1 MENYRQKI
9 NLSLTKNKN
18 GYRYS
23 NSSKKIIFK
32 HYNPIKNKLLLPK
45 WPINNKFLY
54 RNNKFNIYNNKS
66 SNSFGKKKN
75 RNISH
80 NLLDSSNNS
89 LKKTISL
96 NNSTK
101 KYILKIKNKIFNN
114 MNKDINYKKAL
125 KGKKTGISFI
135 KGNINKNKLY
145 KNAIKD
151 NNSNISFDKN
161 SFLSTNYNNYM
172 KNTNSN
178 INYLEQKKSKQH
190 IMVDPYS
197 LIYQRN
203 IPSMFKSNTYNDL
216 EIICEGIN
224 NNINNISTHINN
236 ININCINNKQKKT
249 EYSPKDKNI
258 KYKAFENKKIK
269 KNKSTYLTS
278 INNSNYA
285 NILNYNIFSKKKHSN
300 KKKIKSKQNKNQNK
314 STNENEVKYKLEE
327 LKEKMEKLF
336 DESESSSKKYNII
349 KDKFDESINIMGL
362 NEDEKKFLKLI
373 MNKYNDV
380 ISSYSKENKNLKKT
394 SEKFRNLNNILDKKY
409 SDLESKYN
417 QNIKLLKK
425 LEKSVNLKNE
435 IIDIKNKDKDCYDN
449 EKSFN

>member
-1 MENYRQKI
+1 MI
-9 NLSLTKNKN
+9 NL
-18 GYRYS
+18 
-23 NSSKKIIFK
+23 
-32 HYNPIKNKLLLPK
+32 KLNL
-45 WPINNKFLY
+45 
-54 RNNKFNIYNNKS
+54 NKFNIYNNKS
-66 SNSFGKKKN
+66 SNSFGKKRN

-80 NLLDSSNNS
+80 NLLDLSNNS

-101 KYILKIKNKIFNN
+101 NYILKIKNKIFNN

-125 KGKKTGISFI
+125 KGKKSNCSFI
-135 KGNINKNKLY
+135 KSNTNKNKLY

-151 NNSNISFDKN
+151 TNSNISFDKN
-161 SFLSTNYNNYM
+161 SFFYTNYNNYM
-172 KNTNSN
+172 RNANSN
-178 INYLEQKKSKQH
+178 MNYLEQKKPKQH

-203 IPSMFKSNTYNDL
+203 MPMYKSNTYNDL

-236 ININCINNKQKKT
+236 ININCINNKQRKT
-249 EYSPKDKNI
+249 EFSPKDKNS
-258 KYKAFENKKIK
+258 KYKVFELKKIK
-269 KNKSTYLTS
+269 KNKSTYLTQNLNGIIPIKLYLDYKELTS
-278 INNSNYA
+278 MNNNNYA

-300 KKKIKSKQNKNQNK
+300 KKKIKSKQSKNQNK
-314 STNENEVKYKLEE
+314 STSENEVKHKLEE

-336 DESESSSKKYNII
+336 DEKESSSQKYSII

-394 SEKFRNLNNILDKKY
+394 SEKFKNLNNILDKKY

-417 QNIKLLKK
+417 ENIKLLKK
-425 LEKSVNLKNE
+425 LEKNANHNN
-435 IIDIKNKDKDCYDN
+435 DIKKSKETLDIKDKDNN
-449 EKSFN
+449 EKHFN

>member
-23 NSSKKIIFK
+23 NSSKKIILK

-45 WPINNKFLY
+45 RPINTKFLY

-75 RNISH
+75 RNISN
-80 NLLDSSNNS
+80 NLLDLSNNS

-101 KYILKIKNKIFNN
+101 KYILKIKNKILNN
-114 MNKDINYKKAL
+114 INKDMNYKKAL
-125 KGKKTGISFI
+125 KGKKSYISFI
-135 KGNINKNKLY
+135 KSNINKNKLY

-161 SFLSTNYNNYM
+161 SFFNTNYSNYM
-172 KNTNSN
+172 KNANSN
-178 INYLEQKKSKQH
+178 INNLEQKKPKQH
-190 IMVDPYS
+190 IIFDPYS

-203 IPSMFKSNTYNDL
+203 MPMFKSNTYNDL

-224 NNINNISTHINN
+224 NNINSISTHINN
-236 ININCINNKQKKT
+236 ININCINNKQKKS
-249 EYSPKDKNI
+249 EISPKDKNT
-258 KYKAFENKKIK
+258 KYKVLEHKKIK

-278 INNSNYA
+278 MNSNYYA

-300 KKKIKSKQNKNQNK
+300 KKKIKSKQSKNQNK
-314 STNENEVKYKLEE
+314 LTSENEIKYKLEE

-336 DESESSSKKYNII
+336 DENESSSHKYSVI
-349 KDKFDESINIMGL
+349 KDKFDESINIMRL

-394 SEKFRNLNNILDKKY
+394 SEQFKNLNNILDKKY

-417 QNIKLLKK
+417 ENIKLLKK
-425 LEKSVNLKNE
+425 FEKNANYNNE
-435 IIDIKNKDKDCYDN
+435 IKKSNVIIDDKDKDN
-449 EKSFN
+449 N